1 MGGIKKFA
9 KREPVLIAALA
20 AMLVSMA
27 AVPPGSEYLGY
38 IDLRVLCLLFCLM
51 AVIAGLQS
59 CNLFFILAQRLL
71 TGRRRIR
78 TVAALLAL
86 LPFFTSM
93 VVTNDVALITF
104 VPFSILVMTTIGRKD
119 LLIWV
124 IVMQT
129 VAANLG
135 SMATPVGNPQ
145 NLFLYAHY
153 GLSAGEFFGTALPLT
168 IMSFV
173 LVVLMSLRVPK
184 TGIEV
189 RFLSEYRV
197 ESPKRLALY
206 GLLFV
211 LCLLSVFRVLHYGIL
226 TAVVLA
232 SVFVSDRRLLSK
244 VDYGLLLTFVCFFVF
259 AGNIG
264 VISQVRQ
271 LLGGWLKENALL
283 TAVASSQVISNV
295 PASVLL
301 SGFTENWKCLLAGTN
316 LGGLGT
322 LIASLAS
329 LISFKFYIRVPGAK
343 PLGYLGVFTLVNILG
358 LLVLVPPAFLIV

>member
-1 MGGIKKFA
+1 MVGIKNFA

-27 AVPPGSEYLGY
+27 AVPPGPEYLGY

-104 VPFSILVMTTIGRKD
+104 VPFAILVMTTIGRKD

-153 GLSAGEFFGTALPLT
+153 GLSAGEFFGTTLPLT

-189 RFLSEYRV
+189 RFPSEYRV

-206 GLLFV
+206 GLLFA

-264 VISQVRQ
+264 VIPQVRQ

-343 PLGYLGVFTLVNILG
+343 PLGYLGVFTLLNILG